1 MSPLYIYMDLSNAPS
16 SDCFSQLQDGSS
28 SPRATGAAAA
38 AAADSD
44 DVLHRPPGLRE
55 AAAAAAALKI
65 PPPLQRFS
73 KPRPPLS
80 NLPVYFKL

>member
-65 PPPLQRFS
+65 SLPPAAF
-73 KPRPPLS
+73 
-80 NLPVYFKL
+80 FKATPTLVQFARLF